1 MTNVVKQIARQSRSA
16 IIAAKIVD
24 NLRAR
29 RRFARGN
36 FESARGSTHR
46 RLTLDESLNYIYQQV
61 QDYLAYGRLTE
72 KDFEGKSIVEVG
84 FGDNLG
90 VALMFLAAGAT
101 RVICVDKFFST
112 ANQAQQRRIYQALR
126 DSLNDDQRKTF
137 DEAIDLSDGP
147 KLNPKR
153 LVSVYGVGAERLVEA
168 VGDSQFDLIISRG
181 ALQDIPQP
189 AAAFDEMSVV
199 LKPGGL
205 MLHKIDLSDQ
215 GMFRDSGMNPLTF
228 LTIPEGLYK
237 LMSSDSGNA
246 NRKLT
251 GYYRRELCRRGYDT
265 SVFYT
270 SLIGHGGKGNLLE
283 QCQGLDLQSP
293 EAGVSLDLVRKIRPR
308 LAGGF
313 RELSDEELIVDGIF
327 LVARKPEVSKQHE
340 TENVWPHVLNDRAEP
355 VSMSKAS
362 SPPVGRAEGNREC
375 A

>member
-1 MTNVVKQIARQSRSA
+1 
-16 IIAAKIVD
+16 
-24 NLRAR
+24 
-29 RRFARGN
+29 
-36 FESARGSTHR
+36 
-46 RLTLDESLNYIYQQV
+46 
-61 QDYLAYGRLTE
+61 
-72 KDFEGKSIVEVG
+72 
-84 FGDNLG
+84 
-90 VALMFLAAGAT
+90 
-101 RVICVDKFFST
+101 
-112 ANQAQQRRIYQALR
+112 
-126 DSLNDDQRKTF
+126 
-137 DEAIDLSDGP
+137 
-147 KLNPKR
+147 
-153 LVSVYGVGAERLVEA
+153 
-168 VGDSQFDLIISRG
+168 
-181 ALQDIPQP
+181 
-189 AAAFDEMSVV
+189 
-199 LKPGGL
+199 
-205 MLHKIDLSDQ
+205 
-215 GMFRDSGMNPLTF
+215 
-228 LTIPEGLYK
+228 
-237 LMSSDSGNA
+237 MSSDSGNA